1 MTRLH
6 EYCGEFKCDG
16 LEHSTREKLRG
27 EKEKCGVV
35 TRREVYLIERQS
47 HMTSRQEAEAK

>member
-6 EYCGEFKCDG
+6 GYCGEFKCDG

-35 TRREVYLIERQS
+35 TRREVHLIERQS
-47 HMTSRQEAEAK
+47 HMTSRQEAEAE